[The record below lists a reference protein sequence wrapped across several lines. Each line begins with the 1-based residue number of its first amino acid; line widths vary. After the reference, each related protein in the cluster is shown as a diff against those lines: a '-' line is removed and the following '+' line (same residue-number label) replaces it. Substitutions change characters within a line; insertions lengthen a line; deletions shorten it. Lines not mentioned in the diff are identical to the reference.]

1 MRKARPH
8 KLNFCYPEG
17 FVAGFA
23 HAGLK
28 KQRPDVALFHSTFGP
43 AACAA
48 VFTRN
53 AMKGNHIPFC
63 TSQLAK
69 SGGMAQAVLVAS
81 GNANAFNG
89 PHASRALDAIA
100 ARYSRLLGI
109 EKKHFLILQTG
120 KIGIPFDNRPVL
132 RCAGKLAKGLK
143 RGGIGA
149 AEAIT
154 TTDSWPKAF
163 ALDVRLSSGTVRLGG
178 VCKGAGMIC
187 PNMATM
193 LALVSTDA
201 KIPRSAME
209 KMLAGAVSKSFNSI
223 SVDNDTSPNDTVLFL
238 ANGASGIEI
247 RQGTKDYDSFSYALC
262 EFCTMLACEIV
273 KNGEGAT
280 KFIEIDVTGAR
291 TDSEAKEIARSIA
304 QSYLVKAAIF
314 GADPNW
320 GRIIAAAG
328 RSNVRTAYDLAKSSL
343 SICGR
348 EVYASGHAMGARPN
362 MSGWKIPIL
371 LDLKSG
377 RGKWRFWAS
386 DLSYGYVEENSQYTT

>member
-1 MRKARPH
+1 MKKTAPH
-8 KLNFCYPEG
+8 KMNFCYPAG
-17 FVAGFA
+17 FLAGFA

-28 KQRPDVALFHSTFGP
+28 KQKPDVALFHSAAGP
-43 AACAA
+43 ANCAA
-48 VFTRN
+48 VFTKN
-53 AMKGNHIPFC
+53 AMKGNHIAFC
-63 TSQLAK
+63 RSQLAK
-69 SGGMAQAVLVAS
+69 SGNVAEAVLVAS

-89 PHASRALDAIA
+89 RQGVLALDAIA
-100 ARYSRLLGI
+100 SRYSKLLGI
-109 EKKHFLILQTG
+109 EKNHMLVLQTG
-120 KIGIPFDNRPVL
+120 KIGIPFDSKPVL
-132 RCAGKLAKGLK
+132 RIAKKAVSSLAAGGL
-143 RGGIGA
+143 GP
-149 AEAIT
+149 AEAMM

-163 ALDVRLSSGTVRLGG
+163 ALEVKLSKGAVRIGG

-201 KIPRSAME
+201 QIRHADMRE
-209 KMLAGAVSKSFNSI
+209 MLDGAVSKSFNSI

-238 ANGASGIEI
+238 ANGASAVCLKK
-247 RQGTKDYDSFSYALC
+247 GTPDYKAFSSALGQL
-262 EFCTMLACEIV
+262 CTMLACEIV

-280 KFIEIDVTGAR
+280 KFIEIEVSGAK
-291 TDSEAKEIARSIA
+291 TDKEAKEIARTIS

-314 GADPNW
+314 GSDPNW

-328 RSNVRTAYDLAKSSL
+328 RAGVRTEYDLAKSTL

-348 EVYASGHAMGARPN
+348 EVYAHGHSSGRKPN
-362 MSGWKIPIL
+362 MSGWKIPIA

-377 RGKWRFWAS
+377 KGKWRAWAS